1 MPPVSK
7 RQEILEYLRTVCLP
21 KIKRS
26 AAYNFDVKLVE
37 RGLRHIESLDE
48 SKFPALFISE
58 TDEVRENLTKNQF
71 KATLTAYIL
80 GYVKNRTGINQVQL
94 ELDQLIDD
102 VARALEEDRLQGN
115 RVKWTEVKRV
125 RTDRGDLDP
134 HAAMVVEVEFT
145 YTDEGF
151 HP

>member
-1 MPPVSK
+1 MPQVSK
-7 RQEILEYLRTVCLP
+7 RQEILEYLRTICLP

-37 RGLRHIESLDE
+37 RGFRHIETLDE

-71 KATLTAYIL
+71 KATLSAYIL
-80 GYVKNRTGINQVQL
+80 GYVKNRTGINQVQV

-102 VARALEEDRLQGN
+102 ACRALEEDRLQGN
-115 RVKWTEVKRV
+115 RVNWTEIKRV

-134 HAAMVVEVEFT
+134 HAAMVVQVEFA
-145 YTDEGF
+145 YSDEGF